1 MGFDPSVPSPA
12 RVWNYWIGGKDNFAA
27 DRAVGDRV
35 LDVLPEVAV
44 VARLTRGYLRQTVET
59 LAGDYGIRQFLDIGS
74 GLPTADNTHQ
84 VAQRVARD
92 ARVVY
97 TDNDPVVIRHAAA
110 LLDSTPAGRCDYI
123 EADLRDTDAILQG
136 AARTLDFNEPVAVLL
151 FQVLHFI
158 PDADDPYGIVA
169 RLMAGVVPG
178 SYLVIVHASSDV
190 GTDVGSEIQA
200 RYNQMMGPQI
210 AMRSRDEVARFFDGL
225 EMTGEGLISGQ
236 GWTSAGGTRHAETS
250 GISAQI
256 RLGAGAAA
264 AARLADSDGMSF
276 GHAGMAR
283 KPLRRHAVTPSPAD
297 RYAEAVG
304 VPQAGHALLSEDE
317 AHQDGDRFLDGERRV
332 RAAEASADPAG
343 RQEQHRGRRLG
354 LAGREAPHEHVQR
367 RLAAAVDLPRPG
379 RVAGDAAPPR
389 RPGAG
394 DAVIRH

>member
-1 MGFDPSVPSPA
+1 MTQANMGFDPSVPSPA

-59 LAGDYGIRQFLDIGS
+59 LAGEYGIRQFLDIGS

-97 TDNDPVVIRHAAA
+97 ADNDPVVIRHATA

-136 AARTLDFNEPVAVLL
+136 AARTLDFNEPIAVLL

-158 PDADDPYGIVA
+158 PDDDDPHKIVS
-169 RLMAGVVPG
+169 RLMAGVAPG

-190 GTDVGSEIQA
+190 GAEVGSEIQA
-200 RYNQMMGPQI
+200 RYNQMMGPQVR
-210 AMRSRDEVARFFDGL
+210 MRSRDEVARFFDGL
-225 EMTGEGLISGQ
+225 EMTGEGLISGR
-236 GWTSAGGTRHAETS
+236 GWTSAGATRHAATS

-283 KPLRRHAVTPSPAD
+283 KPLCAYHGTVLPKRS
-297 RYAEAVG
+297 RY
-304 VPQAGHALLSEDE
+304 
-317 AHQDGDRFLDGERRV
+317 
-332 RAAEASADPAG
+332 
-343 RQEQHRGRRLG
+343 
-354 LAGREAPHEHVQR
+354 
-367 RLAAAVDLPRPG
+367 
-379 RVAGDAAPPR
+379 R
-389 RPGAG
+389 RPGVPCSARMRLTRTG
-394 DAVIRH
+394 IVSSMVNGASGPPRSVRIQPGARSSIVRDGSGWRAAKLRMNMFSAALLPR

>member
-283 KPLRRHAVTPSPAD
+283 KPLRRHAVTS
-297 RYAEAVG
+297 G
-304 VPQAGHALLSEDE
+304 
-317 AHQDGDRFLDGERRV
+317 
-332 RAAEASADPAG
+332 
-343 RQEQHRGRRLG
+343 
-354 LAGREAPHEHVQR
+354 
-367 RLAAAVDLPRPG
+367 
-379 RVAGDAAPPR
+379 PPR
-389 RPGAG
+389 RSGRGTAGRACPAQRGRGSPGRG
-394 DAVIRH
+394 SFPRW